1 MPNVIYVSPNGSRK
15 SVKVETGMSVMAGAV
30 EHGVDGIVGQCGGN
44 AICGTCHVYV
54 NPDQLSLLEP
64 ISDDEEAT
72 LEIVAA
78 ERRANSRLS
87 CQITMKSELDGLVV
101 DMPEYQL

>member
-1 MPNVIYVSPNGSRK
+1 MPSVIYVDSKGSRK
-15 SVKVETGMSVMAGAV
+15 SVTVETGTSVMAGAV

-64 ISDDEEAT
+64 ISEDEEAT

-78 ERRANSRLS
+78 ERRSNSRLG
-87 CQITMKSELDGLVV
+87 CQILMKPELDGLVV
-101 DMPEYQL
+101 EMPAYQL

>member
-1 MPNVIYVSPNGSRK
+1 MPSVIYVSSNGSRK
-15 SVKVETGMSVMAGAV
+15 SVAVEVGVSVMAGAV

-54 NPDQLSLLEP
+54 NPDQLSRLEP
-64 ISDDEEAT
+64 IADDEAAT

-78 ERRANSRLS
+78 ERRPNSRLG
-87 CQITMKSELDGLVV
+87 CQIAMKPELDGLIVE
-101 DMPEYQL
+101 MPEYQL

>member
-1 MPNVIYVSPNGSRK
+1 MPNVVYVSSNGSRK
-15 SVKVETGMSVMAGAV
+15 SVAVEEGMSLMAAAV

-64 ISDDEEAT
+64 ISDDEDAT

-78 ERRANSRLS
+78 ERRSNSRLG
-87 CQITMKSELDGLVV
+87 CQILMTPERDGLIVE
-101 DMPEYQL
+101 MPEYQL

>member
-1 MPNVIYVSPNGSRK
+1 MPTVIYVNSNGSRT
-15 SVKVETGMSVMAGAV
+15 SITVETGMSVMAGAV

-54 NPDQLSLLEP
+54 NPGQLSLLEP
-64 ISDDEEAT
+64 ISDDEDAT

-78 ERRANSRLS
+78 ERRPNSRLG
-87 CQITMKSELDGLVV
+87 CQITMKPELDGLIVE
-101 DMPEYQL
+101 MPEFQL